1 MNTTKERETE
11 TETETELKQ
20 RVSQLEEE
28 LRFMKSLWADH
39 SMSMV
44 CHMYIKTKTKIKGGH
59 KVWINSTRVTE
70 SELREL
76 DPDDD
81 VQRWLDDSHT
91 PFSNRLYTYT

>member
-1 MNTTKERETE
+1 MDTTKGRETE
-11 TETETELKQ
+11 TENDLKK

-28 LRFMKSLWADH
+28 LRFMKSLWTDH

-44 CHMYIKTKTKIKGGH
+44 CHMYIKTKIKSKGGH

-76 DPDDD
+76 NPDDD
-81 VQRWLDDSHT
+81 VLRWIDDSHS
-91 PFSNRLYTYT
+91 PFSNQIDTYT